1 MFDSLIVQPIFN
13 LLIFIYGVIP
23 GADFGVALVLFTII
37 VRFAMYPLL
46 KKQLHQSRSM
56 QRLQPELKRIQAQYK
71 ENPQQQGA
79 AMMELYKKHNVSPW
93 RSILIM
99 VIQIPI
105 FIGLFQV
112 IQIFSLH
119 RDQIGK
125 FAYEFLKGIP
135 VIHNLIQTPDSFNH
149 IAFGFID
156 LTKNAYS
163 HGQIYWPLLVL
174 AIIGAVT
181 QYIMAKQTM
190 PTAPNKKRRTM
201 REIMRE
207 AADGKQHDQAE
218 MNQALS
224 GNMVKILPVMMFFIM
239 ISLPGALAVYYVI
252 SNLVGMIQQF
262 YILKEDVVEM
272 EEIAEEPVISP
283 IKAKN
288 QQEAQRR
295 ASEAKEAHVTKLVAK
310 DSKRRKF

>member
-13 LLIFIYGVIP
+13 LLVFIYGVIP
-23 GADFGVALVLFTII
+23 GADFGIALILFTII
-37 VRFAMYPLL
+37 IRFLMYPLL
-46 KKQLHQSRSM
+46 KKQLHQSRAM

-71 ENPQQQGA
+71 DNPQLQGA

-112 IQIFSLH
+112 IQVFSLH
-119 RDQIGK
+119 RDQIAK
-125 FAYEFLKGIP
+125 FTYDFLEGIP
-135 VIHNLIQTPDSFNH
+135 AIHNIIQVPDSFNH
-149 IAFGFID
+149 IAFGFMD
-156 LTKNAYS
+156 LTKNAYA

-174 AIIGAVT
+174 AVIGAVT

-190 PTAPNKKRRTM
+190 PGASNKKRRTIRDM
-201 REIMRE
+201 LRE

-224 GNMVKILPVMMFFIM
+224 NNMVKILPIMMFFIM

-252 SNLVGMIQQF
+252 SNLVGMIQQHF
-262 YILKEDVVEM
+262 ILKEDVVEM
-272 EEIAEEPVISP
+272 EEIAEEPVINP

-295 ASEAKEAHVTKLVAK
+295 ASEAKEAHVTKIVAK
-310 DSKRRKF
+310 DSKRRKN

>member
-13 LLIFIYGVIP
+13 LLIFIYGVLP
-23 GADFGVALVLFTII
+23 GADFGVALIIFTII

-112 IQIFSLH
+112 IQIFSQH

-125 FAYEFLKGIP
+125 FTYDFLQGIP
-135 VIHNLIQTPDSFNH
+135 VIHDLIKTPDSFNH

-163 HGQIYWPLLVL
+163 HGLIYWPLLVL

-190 PTAPNKKRRTM
+190 PSVSNKKRRTM

-207 AADGKQHDQAE
+207 AADGKKHDQSE

-252 SNLVGMIQQF
+252 SNLVGMIQQYF
-262 YILKEDVVEM
+262 ILKEDVVEM
-272 EEIAEEPVISP
+272 EEIAEEPIVNP

-288 QQEAQRR
+288 QQDAQRR